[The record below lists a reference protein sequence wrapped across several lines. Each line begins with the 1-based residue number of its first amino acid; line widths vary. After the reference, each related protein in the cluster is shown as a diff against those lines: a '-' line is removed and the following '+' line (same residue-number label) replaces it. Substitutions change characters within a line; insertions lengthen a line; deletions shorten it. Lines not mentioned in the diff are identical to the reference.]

1 MIDFGF
7 AAKKSNQVSL
17 NFILPEVDKKWEQML
32 ETTSQCIQCGCC
44 SASCASPFQD
54 KVSFREVVSLWRRGL
69 TNEANAMLVNCI
81 NCSKCQLV
89 CPANV
94 ESRKIIYSILKI
106 AEL

>member
-1 MIDFGF
+1 MINFGY
-7 AAKKSNQVSL
+7 AIKKSNQVTL
-17 NFILPEVDKKWEQML
+17 NFTLPAMDKRWEALL
-32 ETTSQCIQCGCC
+32 ESTSQCIQCGCC

-69 TNEANAMLVNCI
+69 TLEANEMLKNCI
-81 NCSKCQLV
+81 SCSKCQLV

-106 AEL
+106 A

>member
-7 AAKKSNQVSL
+7 SAKKSNQVL
-17 NFILPEVDKKWEQML
+17 INFALPAFDKQWEQML
-32 ETTSQCIQCGCC
+32 ESTSQCIQCGCC
-44 SASCASPFQD
+44 SASCASPYQE

-69 TNEANAMLVNCI
+69 TKEANEMLTNCI

-94 ESRKIIYSILKI
+94 ETRKIIYSILKI
-106 AEL
+106 A